1 MTATTK
7 IHLALTA
14 GLFLFSII
22 WVAAGLPLS
31 PQGAWEEIYSAE
43 PAWIMALWM
52 VGPGIGLIGLAAA
65 CTKRREK
72 PSRLLQAGAPFLL
85 AALSFWSL
93 KSATQ
98 LRQAGPASNY
108 FYFTAAIGPGGF
120 VGQAM
125 KADRAGE
132 YLRDFPAIA
141 SRHWS
146 EFGGTRVVSNPPGT
160 TLLIYGCRRM
170 LEASPALLRHYAS
183 DVAGE
188 EPPSGDDAG
197 ESARARLLRALA
209 LFVPEV
215 FLLLIALGMLPLWWL
230 AHEFLPASQAPI
242 ASVTAALVPS
252 LFVFS
257 FAKDGFQVSIAL
269 WFWWSLCRTV
279 KRGSPGFGVLTGL
292 LLFLGLQF
300 SLAFLVVAV
309 VGFASLGLSALTA
322 SGQRGDL
329 DDGRE
334 EADGRSASATHG
346 AKLRPRR
353 LGTLG
358 AGLVGCCLPALLL
371 WLTVGYEA
379 WSAMLT
385 AFRGHQQYHQ
395 NFGQRY
401 GIWVWLNLLQLFLFM
416 GAPAAASWLVAGFR
430 ECRGLIGGSGF
441 RNIDPFFWGAT
452 GVLLLLNFSGKNLGE
467 VPRLWLFFMPA
478 LYLASERVLS
488 GERDRP
494 AWTGILFAVLQL
506 VQVSVFTIRFDPLG
520 ASARALTNLYQGL
533 Q

>member
-395 NFGQRY
+395 DFSQKY
-401 GIWVWLNLLQLFLFM
+401 GIWVWLNLCHLLLFM
-416 GAPAAASWLVAGFR
+416 GAPAAASWLAACFR

-478 LYLASERVLS
+478 LYLVSERVLS
-488 GERDRP
+488 RERDRP
-494 AWTGILFAVLQL
+494 AWTGILFAVIQL